1 MVSHGNLKNTG
12 FLGKHKPTKPEL
24 SDGYLWTDG
33 FALARPDIQSLSL

>member
-24 SDGYLWTDG
+24 SDGELWTEG
-33 FALARPDIQSLSL
+33 FASARPDIQSLSL